1 MIEHTGNLFDS
12 TAKHLG
18 HGVNCRG
25 KMGAGI
31 AKQFRLRFPSMYWD
45 YKNACERGLLQPGE
59 DWAYYSELDKVW
71 IHNIA
76 SQRET
81 GPDAK
86 YSWLFLG
93 LSQAVRYVEMVNDD
107 RLAIPEIGCGI
118 GGLIWSDV
126 KDVILEVEQNNPK
139 VQIEVW
145 HYA

>member
-1 MIEHTGNLFDS
+1 MIECTGNLFDS

-31 AKQFRLRFPSMYWD
+31 AKQFRLRFSSMYWD
-45 YKNACERGLLQPGE
+45 YAAACEKGLLVPG
-59 DWAYYSELDKVW
+59 DTWSYYSKYDDLW

-76 SQRET
+76 SQREP

-86 YSWLFLG
+86 YSWLYLG
-93 LSQAVRYVEMVNDD
+93 LLKAVRKVECLGDD